1 MLVEKLKNLSDDD
14 VAELYSGQYQ
24 GDIVISDE
32 EILELEGNG
41 RNGKTGLLNEDRMW
55 PGGIIP
61 YRVNESHF
69 SKFNFCDIT

>member
-1 MLVEKLKNLSDDD
+1 MLVEKLKNLSEDD

-41 RNGKTGLLNEDRMW
+41 RNGKTGLINPARMW

-61 YRVNESHF
+61 YRINEAQF
-69 SKFNFCDIT
+69 SK